1 MKLSDLQ
8 TPCLILDKSRV
19 ERNCARMSARAAT
32 LGVALRPH
40 MKTGKSAEIAKIAT
54 AGQTDQTGKTGGV
67 TVSTLAEAEYLF
79 EHGFADILYAVSI
92 PPSKLDRAAAL
103 TARGADLK
111 ILIDSVEVAEAI
123 AAHPGTHAVMIEV
136 DCGEHRTGVDHDN
149 DRLIAIARILD
160 NSPRARLAGVMTHA
174 GHSYRGRTP
183 EDMQAVASVERDAA
197 VAAAELIRA
206 DGIACPIV
214 SVGSTPTALYADHLD
229 GVTEMRPGV
238 YTLGDLFQAGIGS
251 HGIDDI
257 ASSVVASVI
266 SHNKARGTLILDA
279 GGIALSKDRST
290 EALGKDGDK
299 GFGLLADLETGR
311 PLHGLTIRGT
321 HQEHGEVHLPDP
333 ALFETLPIGAR
344 VRVLPNH
351 VCMTVAAHEIYEVFE
366 EGSDEIIARWD
377 RRNGW

>member
-8 TPCLILDKSRV
+8 TPCLILDKTRLT
-19 ERNCARMSARAAT
+19 RNCSRMTARAGE

-40 MKTGKSAEIAKIAT
+40 MKTGKSAEIAKLAT
-54 AGQTDQTGKTGGV
+54 AGQPGGV

-79 EHGFADILYAVSI
+79 EHGFPDILYAVCI

-103 TARGADLK
+103 TAKGADLK
-111 ILIDSVEVAEAI
+111 ILIDSPEVAEAI
-123 AAHPGTHAVMIEV
+123 AAHPGQHKVMIEI
-136 DCGEHRTGVDHDN
+136 DCGEHRTGVDHDRA
-149 DRLIAIARILD
+149 RLLEIARILD
-160 NSPRARLAGVMTHA
+160 GAERSSLAGVMTHA

-183 EDMQAVASVERDAA
+183 DDMRAVAAAERDAA
-197 VAAAELIRA
+197 VAAAETIRA
-206 DGIACPIV
+206 EGIECPIV
-214 SVGSTPTALYADHLD
+214 SVGSTPTALYADHLE

-251 HGIDDI
+251 HGIGDI
-257 ASSVVASVI
+257 AASVVASVI
-266 SHNKARGTLILDA
+266 SHNRARGTLMLDA

-290 EALGKDGDK
+290 EALGPEGDM
-299 GFGLLADLETGR
+299 GFGLLADLETGK

-333 ALFETLPIGAR
+333 ELYEELPIGTR

-351 VCMTVAAHEIYEVFE
+351 VCMTVAAYENYEVFE
-366 EGSDEIIARWD
+366 ESSDEIIARWD

>member
-8 TPCLILDKSRV
+8 TPCLILDKTRV
-19 ERNCARMSARAAT
+19 ERNCARMISRAEE

-40 MKTGKSAEIAKIAT
+40 MKTGKSAEIARLAT
-54 AGQTDQTGKTGGV
+54 AGQPGGV

-79 EHGFADILYAVSI
+79 EHGFPDILYAVCI

-111 ILIDSVEVAEAI
+111 ILIDSPEVAEAI
-123 AAHPGTHAVMIEV
+123 AAHPGRHKVTIEI
-136 DCGEHRTGVDHDN
+136 DCGEHRTGVDHDRS
-149 DRLIAIARILD
+149 RLLEIARILD
-160 NSPRARLAGVMTHA
+160 GAERSELAGVMTHA

-183 EDMQAVASVERDAA
+183 GDMRAVAATERDAA
-197 VAAAELIRA
+197 VAAAEAIRA
-206 DGIACPIV
+206 EGIACPIV
-214 SVGSTPTALYADHLD
+214 SVGSTPTALYADHLE

-251 HGIDDI
+251 HGIEDI
-257 ASSVVASVI
+257 AASVVASVI
-266 SHNKARGTLILDA
+266 SHNRARGTLMLDA

-290 EALGKDGDK
+290 QALGEAGDM
-299 GFGLLADLETGR
+299 GFGLLADLETGT
-311 PLHGLTIRGT
+311 PLDGLTIRGT
-321 HQEHGEVHLPDP
+321 HQEHGEVAVTDP
-333 ALFETLPIGAR
+333 ATYDRLPIGAK

-351 VCMTVAAHEIYEVFE
+351 VCMTVAAYEEYEVFE
-366 EGSDEIIARWD
+366 EGSDEIVAKWE

>member
-19 ERNCARMSARAAT
+19 ERNCARMSARAAA

-40 MKTGKSAEIAKIAT
+40 MKTGKSAEIARIAT
-54 AGQTDQTGKTGGV
+54 AGQSGGV
-67 TVSTLAEAEYLF
+67 TVSTLAEADYLF

-111 ILIDSVEVAEAI
+111 VLIDSVEVAEAI

-136 DCGEHRTGVDHDN
+136 DCGEHRTGVDQDN
-149 DRLIAIARILD
+149 DRLLAIARILD
-160 NSPRARLAGVMTHA
+160 TAPRSRLAGVMTHA

-183 EDMQAVASVERDAA
+183 EDMKA
-197 VAAAELIRA
+197 VAATERDTAVAMAELIRA

-214 SVGSTPTALYADHLD
+214 SVGSTPTTLYADHLD

-257 ASSVVASVI
+257 AATVVASVI

-290 EALGKDGDK
+290 EALGEKGDM
-299 GFGLLADLETGR
+299 GFGLLADLETGK
-311 PLHGLTIRGT
+311 PLHNLTIRGT

-333 ALFETLPIGAR
+333 ALFAELPIGAR

-351 VCMTVAAHEIYEVFE
+351 VCMTVAAYENYEVFE

>member
-19 ERNCARMSARAAT
+19 ERNCARMSARAAA

-40 MKTGKSAEIAKIAT
+40 MKTGKSAEIARIAT
-54 AGQTDQTGKTGGV
+54 AGQSGGV
-67 TVSTLAEAEYLF
+67 TVSTLAEADYLF

-111 ILIDSVEVAEAI
+111 VLIDSVEVAEAI

-136 DCGEHRTGVDHDN
+136 DCGEHRTGVDQDN
-149 DRLIAIARILD
+149 DRLLAIARILD
-160 NSPRARLAGVMTHA
+160 TAPRSRLAGVMTHA

-183 EDMQAVASVERDAA
+183 EDMKA
-197 VAAAELIRA
+197 VAATERDTAVAMAELIRA

-257 ASSVVASVI
+257 AATVVASVI

-290 EALGKDGDK
+290 EALGEKGDM
-299 GFGLLADLETGR
+299 GFGLLADLETGK
-311 PLHGLTIRGT
+311 PLHNLTIRGT

-333 ALFETLPIGAR
+333 ALFAELPIGAR

-351 VCMTVAAHEIYEVFE
+351 VCMTVAAYENYEVFE